1 MNSKVTIKYSCL
13 SLMMIFMAIFKQS
26 TCITVQVIH
35 FKMNPVDEKREENRK
50 KNEQIY
56 QENLR
61 LKKKLREVEQG
72 HEVSMSEGYKLNCV
86 ITTSLLYCIHNNVY
100 FKVLF

>member
-1 MNSKVTIKYSCL
+1 
-13 SLMMIFMAIFKQS
+13 
-26 TCITVQVIH
+26 
-35 FKMNPVDEKREENRK
+35 MNPVDEKREESRK

-72 HEVSMSEGYKLNCV
+72 HEVSMSEGCKIIYVETCNGNLCTV
-86 ITTSLLYCIHNNVY
+86 LLYSR
-100 FKVLF
+100 

>member
-1 MNSKVTIKYSCL
+1 
-13 SLMMIFMAIFKQS
+13 
-26 TCITVQVIH
+26 
-35 FKMNPVDEKREENRK
+35 MNPVDEKREENRK

-72 HEVSMSEGYKLNCV
+72 HEVSMSEGYKLNYVELCNNNLFTV
-86 ITTSLLYCIHNNVY
+86 LYTR
-100 FKVLF
+100 